1 MQIETEDHRVDT
13 SATNQTNYISTNS
26 IPQSY
31 FFICL
36 MSLHTMDMFAMF
48 LIIYGK
54 MQHGFCCCSE
64 VNVSVLVLC
73 NHTHQIVCHP
83 TSALV
88 WQRTQTYQSQQNEGH
103 CGCLV
108 LSWIPFGTIIKRL
121 ISGSDWILKSHKY
134 QSLQQKKKENPV
146 LGTVKIVFCKDN

>member
-36 MSLHTMDMFAMF
+36 MSLHTLDMFAMF

-73 NHTHQIVCHP
+73 NCLSVTQHPLLFDKGHKPTKVNKMKDIVGVW
-83 TSALV
+83 SLV
-88 WQRTQTYQSQQNEGH
+88 GFHS
-103 CGCLV
+103 V
-108 LSWIPFGTIIKRL
+108 LL
-121 ISGSDWILKSHKY
+121 
-134 QSLQQKKKENPV
+134 
-146 LGTVKIVFCKDN
+146 